1 MTSRTGIGVEAVF
14 IKIPYLL
21 IHINGEKM
29 TNLRPY
35 VMQKAKLKP
44 LVGMIAT
51 AVLSVAL
58 TAPFAANAAQP
69 YGKAAVFSN
78 PTPIQINDTC
88 ANPDQPDCAA
98 LVDYYNPELEPAGDD
113 GITEQPPQVPVVV
126 ATPSTIVVP
135 EDAFRNDAVISDISV
150 TIHDI
155 HHDYLND
162 VDILLVA
169 PNGSW
174 VMLASNV
181 SSAGA
186 TPEGDVLGIKA
197 EGLNWRFHD
206 SAALPLPRSVRDDG
220 RLSGRTSSPLY
231 NVIYDEWVG
240 VWTDTSLRTFKPSD
254 YDNSPDTDHFPDG
267 VTGLNT
273 FNSPTNSVGLTTS
286 TVLGTV
292 DAANPDTFKKVLN
305 GPKLSNLHGISPA
318 GVWKLIV
325 ADDYFWFDGEIKGG
339 WSLEITTERDKRNR
353 ATR

>member
-1 MTSRTGIGVEAVF
+1 
-14 IKIPYLL
+14 
-21 IHINGEKM
+21 M
-29 TNLRPY
+29 TNFRPH
-35 VMQKAKLKP
+35 VMQKAGQKP
-44 LVGMIAT
+44 LAGMIAS

-58 TAPFAANAAQP
+58 AVPFGVNAAPPSLP
-69 YGKAAVFSN
+69 YGKAGMFSN

-98 LVDYYNPELEPAGDD
+98 LLDLYNPDLPPNQAGE
-113 GITEQPPQVPVVV
+113 IQQFPPEVPVVV

-135 EDAFRNDAVISDISV
+135 DGAFRDDAVISDISV

-162 VDILLVA
+162 VDIMLVA

-186 TPEGDVLGIKA
+186 TPEGGILGIKA

-206 SAALPLPRSVRDDG
+206 SAPLPLPRSVRDDG
-220 RLSGRTSSPLY
+220 RLSGNINNALY

-240 VWTDTSLRTFKPSD
+240 VWTDKSLRTYKPSD
-254 YDNSPDTDHFPDG
+254 YDNFPDTDHFPGSVVG
-267 VTGLNT
+267 VNAFNT
-273 FNSPTNSVGLTTS
+273 SRNSVALTQS

-292 DAANPDTFKKVLN
+292 VAGDPDTYKRVLS
-305 GPKLSNLHGISPA
+305 GPKLSSLHGISPG

-325 ADDYFWFDGEIKGG
+325 ADDFYWFAGEIKGG
-339 WSLEITTERDKRNR
+339 WSLEITTEKDKRNR